1 MARSVNEIQQEI
13 ISLVQ
18 ATPEL
23 AEASSTSK
31 RAIWRLWTYVVAVTI
46 NLYEQ
51 LQDLFRTEVE
61 SIVALSAPQ
70 TPQWVQDR
78 VFKFQ
83 YSATDPQVIQLIDL
97 VPQYPNVNPALRIVT
112 RCSVKTNLSGR
123 VNIKAAKSEPPA
135 PLDSLEIDALQSY
148 INVIGVAGINYA
160 VVSSDSDKLYIEA
173 DIYYIGSYSA
183 VISANVIASIESY
196 LSTLPFDGSM
206 KLLDLEIAIRNT
218 VGVNDVFFKNV
229 KARKDSTPLSG
240 ASALVLNNTVI
251 SRQWPTVSGYIVGET
266 TSGSTLADTLNFIAE

>member
-1 MARSVNEIQQEI
+1 MARSVNEIQQSI
-13 ISLVQ
+13 INLVQ

-78 VFKFQ
+78 VFRFQ
-83 YSATDPQVIQLIDL
+83 YSATDPQVVQLIDL
-97 VPQYPNVNPALRIVT
+97 VPQYPVVNPALNIVT

-123 VNIKAAKSEPPA
+123 VNIKVAKSEPPE
-135 PLDSLEIDALQSY
+135 PLITAEVDALQSY

-160 VVSSDSDKLYIEA
+160 VVSSESDKLFIEA
-173 DIYYIGSYSA
+173 DIFYIGSYSA
-183 VISANVIASIESY
+183 VISANVIATVDTY

-218 VGVNDVFFKNV
+218 VGVNDVLFRNI
-229 KARKDSTPLSG
+229 KARKDTTALSG
-240 ASALVLNNTVI
+240 ATSLVLNNTVI

-266 TSGSTLADTLNFIAE
+266 TSGSTLADTLTFIAE